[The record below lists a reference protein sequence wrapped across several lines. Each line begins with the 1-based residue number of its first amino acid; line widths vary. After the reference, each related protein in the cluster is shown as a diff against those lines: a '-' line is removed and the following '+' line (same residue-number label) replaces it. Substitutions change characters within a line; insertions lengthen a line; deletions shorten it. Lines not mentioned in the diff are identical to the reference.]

1 MKAAWSK
8 KASLLIWL
16 AIAWIVSAAPPVQA
30 QKLRVGVAGSAPFAI
45 EDGDQFKGI
54 SLEIWQEVAQSEG
67 LEYELIPQKN
77 VQASLDAV
85 AIDILYDQ
93 AGAMVADSE

>member
-16 AIAWIVSAAPPVQA
+16 AIAWIVSASPPVQA

-45 EDGDQFKGI
+45 Q
-54 SLEIWQEVAQSEG
+54 V
-67 LEYELIPQKN
+67 
-77 VQASLDAV
+77 
-85 AIDILYDQ
+85 DILYDQ
-93 AGAMVADSE
+93 AGAMVEDSE